1 VSGGSHDDSRGHN
14 GGPDG
19 GAVMLRIHFTEA
31 DLARTRLVSEPDP
44 LWEIALSLHRLQ
56 TQQGR
61 SAHAEWY
68 RTTRARL
75 AEQGLEG
82 AIRHVLLPLFPRSA
96 YFPDFLTPAEGTE
109 GIAAGLAAMVDTPA
123 DRVRQEVARFVS
135 VGAPPWAPRL
145 VERETRQDVAGAMR
159 RYYEVAVAPYRDR
172 ALARVEADRSV
183 RGRALLAGGVDGLL
197 GGLGPQMR
205 WEAPVLHVHYP
216 VEERDLRLDGRGL
229 TLVPSYFCWGYPI
242 ALADSALPPVLVYP
256 LLRETRPAVVGRP
269 LGTLLGRTRAQVLRG
284 IAPGA
289 TTGELARLAGVS
301 APTVSQH
308 ITALR
313 DAGLISSLRFGTS
326 VLHTLTPLGAALL
339 RGAGKPT
346 SPVP

>member
-1 VSGGSHDDSRGHN
+1 
-14 GGPDG
+14 
-19 GAVMLRIHFTEA
+19 MLRIHFTEA
-31 DLARTRLVSEPDP
+31 DLARTRLASEPDP

-68 RTTRARL
+68 RTTRTRL
-75 AEQGLEG
+75 ADQGLEG
-82 AIRHVLLPLFPRSA
+82 VVRHVLLPLFPRTE
-96 YFPDFLTPAEGTE
+96 YFPDFLTPAEGAQGLT
-109 GIAAGLAAMVDTPA
+109 AGLAALVDTPE

-135 VGAPPWAPRL
+135 VGAPTWAPRL
-145 VERETRQDVAGAMR
+145 AERETRQDVADALR
-159 RYYEVAVAPYRDR
+159 RYHDAAVAPYRER
-172 ALARVEADRSV
+172 TLARVEADRSI
-183 RGRALLAGGVDGLL
+183 RGRALLAGGLDGLL
-197 GGLGPQMR
+197 CGLRPQMR

-216 VEERDLRLDGRGL
+216 ADERDLRLDGRGL
-229 TLVPSYFCWGYPI
+229 TLIPSYFCWGPPI
-242 ALADSALPPVLVYP
+242 ALADSSLPPVLVYP
-256 LLRETRPAVVGRP
+256 VLREARPTSVDRP
-269 LGTLLGRTRAQVLRG
+269 LGALLGRTRAQVLRG
-284 IAPGA
+284 IAPGT

-339 RGAGKPT
+339 RGADKPV
-346 SPVP
+346 SSVP

>member
-1 VSGGSHDDSRGHN
+1 
-14 GGPDG
+14 
-19 GAVMLRIHFTEA
+19 MLRIHFTEA
-31 DLARTRLVSEPDP
+31 DLARTRLASEPDP

-68 RTTRARL
+68 RTTRTRL
-75 AEQGLEG
+75 ADQGLEG
-82 AIRHVLLPLFPRSA
+82 VVRHLLLPLFPRTA
-96 YFPDFLTPAEGTE
+96 YFPDFLTPAEGAQGLT
-109 GIAAGLAAMVDTPA
+109 AGLAALVDTPE
-123 DRVRQEVARFVS
+123 DRVRREVARFVS

-145 VERETRQDVAGAMR
+145 AERETRQDVADALR
-159 RYYEVAVAPYRDR
+159 RYHDAAVAPYRER
-172 ALARVEADRSV
+172 TLARVEADRSI
-183 RGRALLAGGVDGLL
+183 RGRTLLAGGLDGLL
-197 GGLGPQMR
+197 HGLRPQMR

-216 VEERDLRLDGRGL
+216 ADERDLRLDGRGL
-229 TLVPSYFCWGYPI
+229 TLVPSYFCWGPPI
-242 ALADSALPPVLVYP
+242 ALADSSLPPVLVYP
-256 LLRETRPAVVGRP
+256 VLREARPAAVDRP

-284 IAPGA
+284 IAPGT

-339 RGAGKPT
+339 RGADK
-346 SPVP
+346 PVPSVP

>member
-1 VSGGSHDDSRGHN
+1 
-14 GGPDG
+14 
-19 GAVMLRIHFTEA
+19 MLRIHFTEA
-31 DLARTRLVSEPDP
+31 DLVRTRLASEPDP

-68 RTTRARL
+68 RTTRPRL
-75 AEQGLEG
+75 TDHGLEG
-82 AIRHVLLPLFPRSA
+82 VLRHFLLPLFPRTA
-96 YFPDFLTPAEGTE
+96 YFPDFLTPAEGT
-109 GIAAGLAAMVDTPA
+109 GGLTAGLAALVNTPA
-123 DRVRQEVARFVS
+123 ERVRQEVARFTS
-135 VGAPPWAPRL
+135 VGAPSWAPRL
-145 VERETRQDVAGAMR
+145 VERETRQDLADSLR
-159 RYYEVAVAPYRDR
+159 RYYDVAVAPYRDR

-216 VEERDLRLDGRGL
+216 ADERDLRLDGRGL
-229 TLVPSYFCWGYPI
+229 TLVPSYFCWGPPI
-242 ALADSALPPVLVYP
+242 ALADSSLPPVLVYP
-256 LLRETRPAVVGRP
+256 VLREARPTAVGQP
-269 LGTLLGRTRAQVLRG
+269 LGVLLGRTRAQVLRG
-284 IAPGA
+284 ISPGA

-339 RGAGKPT
+339 RGAGR
-346 SPVP
+346 PVPSVP